1 MWPLSSYCSSTV
13 SSRSTLSFPAPLS
26 SVLASWWSWQITAAP
41 ATLELSSGIVRKRG
55 GMGGSGSRQSAFGP
69 SKLRRELQELIEEA
83 VKLGVLDAD
92 EEESS
97 DEKEDF
103 KKEDLA
109 LQNVEKSHPLEV

>member
-1 MWPLSSYCSSTV
+1 ME
-13 SSRSTLSFPAPLS
+13 RNK
-26 SVLASWWSWQITAAP
+26 AAQG
-41 ATLELSSGIVRKRG
+41 A
-55 GMGGSGSRQSAFGP
+55 A

-103 KKEDLA
+103 KKEDFKKEDLA
-109 LQNVEKSHPLEV
+109 PKIVEKSHPLEV

>member
-1 MWPLSSYCSSTV
+1 MGEIV
-13 SSRSTLSFPAPLS
+13 ERNK
-26 SVLASWWSWQITAAP
+26 AAQG
-41 ATLELSSGIVRKRG
+41 A
-55 GMGGSGSRQSAFGP
+55 A

-92 EEESS
+92 EESS

-109 LQNVEKSHPLEV
+109 PKIVEKSHPLEV

>member
-1 MWPLSSYCSSTV
+1 MGEIV
-13 SSRSTLSFPAPLS
+13 ERNK
-26 SVLASWWSWQITAAP
+26 AAQG
-41 ATLELSSGIVRKRG
+41 A
-55 GMGGSGSRQSAFGP
+55 A

-103 KKEDLA
+103 KERRPCSPKCGK
-109 LQNVEKSHPLEV
+109 VSSS

>member
-1 MWPLSSYCSSTV
+1 MGEIV
-13 SSRSTLSFPAPLS
+13 ERNK
-26 SVLASWWSWQITAAP
+26 AAQG
-41 ATLELSSGIVRKRG
+41 A
-55 GMGGSGSRQSAFGP
+55 A
-69 SKLRRELQELIEEA
+69 SKLRKELQGLIEEA